1 MERGSERLGF
11 SNTEETSTEMLQHN
25 EEIKQLGVGKSGKN
39 GRLRIVLD
47 TDPSSGRT
55 RIKEKESAFPLS
67 VQKEIY
73 YDQFQPK
80 MTHVYMVSS
89 SGGILQGD
97 KNSIDIILEKNT
109 LAHIT
114 TQGATRIY
122 GMSVSNAI
130 QVVNVSLDDGA
141 YLEFIPDQ
149 IIPYKNS
156 RFYQEINFTVHDNAT
171 MIYSEIISPGRIGM
185 GELFDYDICYLRSI
199 GKNHKDELRFTD
211 YTKIEPKKMNLQ
223 DFGVLGQKQIMATIY
238 VLAKIKDIEKIIQTL
253 EIEIKSSSEIEVGWS
268 TMTKE
273 NGVLLRILGNTTR
286 DVFRLVY
293 DLVKIVRKTVLNS
306 DFHEIRKT

>member
-1 MERGSERLGF
+1 
-11 SNTEETSTEMLQHN
+11 MLQHN
-25 EEIKQLGVGKSGKN
+25 EEVRQLGVGKSGKN
-39 GRLRIVLD
+39 GKLKIILD
-47 TDPSSGRT
+47 VEPHSGRT
-55 RIKEKESAFPLS
+55 RIREKESAFPLS
-67 VQKEIY
+67 VQKEMY

-97 KNSIDIILEKNT
+97 KYAVDIILEKNA

-122 GMSVSNAI
+122 GMNVSNAI
-130 QVVNVSLDDGA
+130 QVVNVTLEENA

-156 RFYQEINFTVHDNAT
+156 RFYQEINFKVHDSAT
-171 MIYSEIISPGRIGM
+171 IIYSEIISPGRIGM
-185 GELFDYDICYLRSI
+185 GEVFDYDICYLRSV

-211 YTKIEPKKMNLQ
+211 HTKIEPKKMNLRG
-223 DFGVLGQKQIMATIY
+223 FGLLGQKQIAATVY
-238 VLAKIKDIEKIIQTL
+238 VLAKTDYIEKIIHAL
-253 EIEIKSSSEIEVGWS
+253 ENEIKNSAEIEVGWS

-273 NGVLLRILGNTTR
+273 NGILLRIVGNTTR
-286 DVFRLVY
+286 EVFRLVY
-293 DLVKIVRKTVLNS
+293 DITKIVRKTILNS
-306 DFHEIRKT
+306 DFHEIRKA

>member
-1 MERGSERLGF
+1 MDF
-11 SNTEETSTEMLQHN
+11 SNNKASSEILQHN
-25 EEIKQLGVGKSGKN
+25 EEIKQLGVGKSGKT
-39 GRLRIVLD
+39 GKLKIVLD
-47 TDPSSGRT
+47 IESISGRT
-55 RIKEKESAFPLS
+55 IIKEKESMFPLS
-67 VQKEIY
+67 VQKEMY

-80 MTHVYMVSS
+80 MTHVYIVSS

-97 KNSIDIILEKNT
+97 KYMIDIILEKNT

-114 TQGATRIY
+114 TQGATRVY
-122 GMSVSNAI
+122 GMNVSNAI
-130 QVVNVSLDDGA
+130 QVINVSLDDGA

-156 RFYQEINFTVHDNAT
+156 RFYQEINFKVHDNAT

-185 GELFDYDICYLRSI
+185 GEIFDYEICYLKSI

-223 DFGVLGQKQIMATIY
+223 DFGVLEQRQITATMYI
-238 VLAKIKDIEKIIQTL
+238 LAKRNDIEKIIQTL
-253 EIEIKSSSEIEVGWS
+253 ENEVKNSSEIEFGWS

-273 NGVLLRILGNTTR
+273 NGILLRILGNTTR
-286 DVFRLVY
+286 DVIRLVY
-293 DLVKIVRKTVLNS
+293 DITKIVRKTILHS

>member
-1 MERGSERLGF
+1 MDRVDF
-11 SNTEETSTEMLQHN
+11 SNTEEMLDETLQHN

-39 GRLRIVLD
+39 GKLKIVLD
-47 TDPSSGRT
+47 IEPSSGRT
-55 RIKEKESAFPLS
+55 IIKEKESAFPLS
-67 VQKEIY
+67 VQKEMY

-80 MTHVYMVSS
+80 MTHVYIVSS

-97 KNSIDIILEKNT
+97 KYMIDIILEKNA

-114 TQGATRIY
+114 TQGATRVY
-122 GMSVSNAI
+122 GMNVSNAI

-149 IIPYKNS
+149 IIPYKDS
-156 RFYQEINFTVHDNAT
+156 RFYQEINFRVHDNAT

-185 GELFDYDICYLRSI
+185 GEIFDYEICYLRSI

-223 DFGVLGQKQIMATIY
+223 DFGVLEQKQITATVYI
-238 VLAKIKDIEKIIQTL
+238 LAKRSDIEKIIQTL
-253 EIEIKSSSEIEVGWS
+253 ENEIKNSSEIEFGWS
-268 TMTKE
+268 TMTQE
-273 NGVLLRILGNTTR
+273 NGILLRILGNTTR
-286 DVFRLVY
+286 DVIRLVY
-293 DLVKIVRKTVLNS
+293 DITKIVRKTILHS

>member
-1 MERGSERLGF
+1 MDKVDF
-11 SNTEETSTEMLQHN
+11 FNTEEMSNETLQHN
-25 EEIKQLGVGKSGKN
+25 EEVKQLGVGKSGKT
-39 GRLRIVLD
+39 GKLKIVLD
-47 TDPSSGRT
+47 VESISGRT
-55 RIKEKESAFPLS
+55 IIKEKESVFPLS
-67 VQKEIY
+67 VQKEMY

-80 MTHVYMVSS
+80 MTHVYIVSS

-97 KNSIDIILEKNT
+97 KYMIDVILEKNT

-114 TQGATRIY
+114 TQGATRVY
-122 GMSVSNAI
+122 GMNASNAI

-156 RFYQEINFTVHDNAT
+156 RFYQKINFKVHDNAT

-185 GELFDYDICYLRSI
+185 GEIFDYEICDLRSI

-211 YTKIEPKKMNLQ
+211 YTKIEPKKMKLQ
-223 DFGVLGQKQIMATIY
+223 DFGVLEQKQIMATMYI
-238 VLAKIKDIEKIIQTL
+238 LAKTNDIEKISQTL
-253 EIEIKSSSEIEVGWS
+253 ENEIKNSSEVEFGWS

-273 NGVLLRILGNTTR
+273 NGILLRILGNTTR
-286 DVFRLVY
+286 DVIRLVY
-293 DLVKIVRKTVLNS
+293 DITKIVRKIILNS

>member
-1 MERGSERLGF
+1 MDF
-11 SNTEETSTEMLQHN
+11 SNNEASSEILQHN
-25 EEIKQLGVGKSGKN
+25 EEIKQLGVGKSGKT
-39 GRLRIVLD
+39 GKLKIVLD
-47 TDPSSGRT
+47 IESISGKT
-55 RIKEKESAFPLS
+55 IIKEKESVFPLS
-67 VQKEIY
+67 VQKEMY

-80 MTHVYMVSS
+80 MTHVYIVSS

-97 KNSIDIILEKNT
+97 KYMIDIILEKNA

-114 TQGATRIY
+114 TQGATRVY
-122 GMSVSNAI
+122 GMNVSNAI
-130 QVVNVSLDDGA
+130 QVINVSLDDGA

-156 RFYQEINFTVHDNAT
+156 RFYQEINFKVHDNAT

-185 GELFDYDICYLRSI
+185 GEIFDYEICYLKSI
-199 GKNHKDELRFTD
+199 GKNHKEELRFTD

-223 DFGVLGQKQIMATIY
+223 DFGVLEQKQITATVYI
-238 VLAKIKDIEKIIQTL
+238 LAKRNDVEKIIQTL
-253 EIEIKSSSEIEVGWS
+253 ENEIKNSSEIEFGWS

-273 NGVLLRILGNTTR
+273 NGILLRILGNTTR
-286 DVFRLVY
+286 DVIRLVY
-293 DLVKIVRKTVLNS
+293 DITKIVRKTILHS

>member
-1 MERGSERLGF
+1 MDRVDF
-11 SNTEETSTEMLQHN
+11 FNMEETSDETLQHN
-25 EEIKQLGVGKSGKN
+25 EEIKQLGVGKSGKK
-39 GRLRIVLD
+39 GKLKIVLD
-47 TDPSSGRT
+47 VESTSGRT
-55 RIKEKESAFPLS
+55 RIKEKESMFPLS
-67 VQKEIY
+67 VQKEMY
-73 YDQFQPK
+73 YDQFQPN
-80 MTHVYMVSS
+80 MTHVYIVSS

-97 KNSIDIILEKNT
+97 KYTIDVILEKNA

-114 TQGATRIY
+114 TQGATRVY
-122 GMSVSNAI
+122 GMNVSNAI

-156 RFYQEINFTVHDNAT
+156 RFYQEINFKVHDNAT
-171 MIYSEIISPGRIGM
+171 MVYSEIISPGRIGM
-185 GELFDYDICYLRSI
+185 GEIFDYEICYLRSI

-223 DFGVLGQKQIMATIY
+223 DFGVLEQKQVTATMYI
-238 VLAKIKDIEKIIQTL
+238 LAKRNDVEKIIQTL
-253 EIEIKSSSEIEVGWS
+253 ENDIKNSSEIEFGWS

-273 NGVLLRILGNTTR
+273 NGILLRILGNTTR
-286 DVFRLVY
+286 DVIRLVY
-293 DLVKIVRKTVLNS
+293 DITKIVRKIILNS

>member
-1 MERGSERLGF
+1 LDF
-11 SNTEETSTEMLQHN
+11 SNNEASTEILQHN
-25 EEIKQLGVGKSGKN
+25 EEIKQLGVGKSGKT
-39 GRLRIVLD
+39 GKLKIVLD
-47 TDPSSGRT
+47 IESISGRT
-55 RIKEKESAFPLS
+55 IIKEKESVFPLS
-67 VQKEIY
+67 VQKEMY

-80 MTHVYMVSS
+80 MTHVYIVSS

-97 KNSIDIILEKNT
+97 KYMIDIILEKNA

-114 TQGATRIY
+114 TQGATRVY
-122 GMSVSNAI
+122 GMNVSNAI

-156 RFYQEINFTVHDNAT
+156 RFYQEINFKVHDNAT

-185 GELFDYDICYLRSI
+185 GEIFDYEICYLRSI

-223 DFGVLGQKQIMATIY
+223 DFGVLGQKQITATVYI
-238 VLAKIKDIEKIIQTL
+238 LAKRNDIEKIIQIL
-253 EIEIKSSSEIEVGWS
+253 ESEIKNSSEIEFGWS

-273 NGVLLRILGNTTR
+273 NGILLRILGNTTR
-286 DVFRLVY
+286 DVIRLVY
-293 DLVKIVRKTVLNS
+293 DITKIVRKTILNS

>member
-1 MERGSERLGF
+1 MDRVDF
-11 SNTEETSTEMLQHN
+11 SNIEETSDEALQHN

-39 GRLRIVLD
+39 GRLKIVLD
-47 TDPSSGRT
+47 IEPSSGKT

-67 VQKEIY
+67 VQKEMY

-80 MTHVYMVSS
+80 MTHVYIVSS

-97 KNSIDIILEKNT
+97 KYTIDIILEKNA

-114 TQGATRIY
+114 TQGATRVY
-122 GMSVSNAI
+122 GMNVSNAI

-156 RFYQEINFTVHDNAT
+156 RFYQEINFKVHDNAT

-185 GELFDYDICYLRSI
+185 GEIFDYEICYLRSI

-211 YTKIEPKKMNLQ
+211 YTKIEPKKMNLR
-223 DFGVLGQKQIMATIY
+223 DFGVLEQKQITATMYI
-238 VLAKIKDIEKIIQTL
+238 LAKRKDVEKIIQTL
-253 EIEIKSSSEIEVGWS
+253 ENGIKNSSEIEFGWS

-273 NGVLLRILGNTTR
+273 NGILLRILGNTTR
-286 DVFRLVY
+286 DVIRLVY
-293 DLVKIVRKTVLNS
+293 DITKIVRKIILNS

>member
-1 MERGSERLGF
+1 MDF
-11 SNTEETSTEMLQHN
+11 SNTEETSIEMLQHN
-25 EEIKQLGVGKSGKN
+25 EEVRQLGVGKSGKN
-39 GRLRIVLD
+39 GKLKIILD
-47 TDPSSGRT
+47 VDPSSGRT
-55 RIKEKESAFPLS
+55 RIREKESAFPLS
-67 VQKEIY
+67 VQKEMY

-97 KNSIDIILEKNT
+97 KYAVDIILEKGA

-122 GMSVSNAI
+122 GMNVSNAI
-130 QVVNVSLDDGA
+130 QVVNVTLEENA

-156 RFYQEINFTVHDNAT
+156 RFYQEINFKVHDNAT
-171 MIYSEIISPGRIGM
+171 IIYSEIISPGRIGM
-185 GELFDYDICYLRSI
+185 GEVFDYDVCYLRSV

-211 YTKIEPKKMNLQ
+211 HTKIEPKKMNLRG
-223 DFGVLGQKQIMATIY
+223 FGLLGQKHIAATVY
-238 VLAKIKDIEKIIQTL
+238 VLAKTDYIEKIIHAL
-253 EIEIKSSSEIEVGWS
+253 ENEIKNSAEIEVGWS

-273 NGVLLRILGNTTR
+273 NGILLRIVGNTTR
-286 DVFRLVY
+286 EVFRLVY
-293 DLVKIVRKTVLNS
+293 DTTKIVRRTILNS

>member
-1 MERGSERLGF
+1 MDF
-11 SNTEETSTEMLQHN
+11 SNNEEASTEILQHN
-25 EEIKQLGVGKSGKN
+25 EEIKQLGVGKSGKT
-39 GRLRIVLD
+39 GKLKIVLYIE
-47 TDPSSGRT
+47 SISGRT
-55 RIKEKESAFPLS
+55 IIKEKESVFPLS
-67 VQKEIY
+67 VQKEMH

-80 MTHVYMVSS
+80 MTHVYIVSS

-97 KNSIDIILEKNT
+97 KYMIDIILEKNALT
-109 LAHIT
+109 HIT
-114 TQGATRIY
+114 TQGATRVY
-122 GMSVSNAI
+122 GMNVSNAI

-156 RFYQEINFTVHDNAT
+156 RFYQEINFRVHDNAT

-185 GELFDYDICYLRSI
+185 GEIFDYEICYLRSI

-223 DFGVLGQKQIMATIY
+223 DFGVLGQKQITATIY
-238 VLAKIKDIEKIIQTL
+238 ILAKRNDIEKIIQSL
-253 EIEIKSSSEIEVGWS
+253 ETEIKNSSEIEFGWS

-273 NGVLLRILGNTTR
+273 NGILLRILGNTTR
-286 DVFRLVY
+286 DVIRLVY
-293 DLVKIVRKTVLNS
+293 DITKIVRKIVLHS

>member
-1 MERGSERLGF
+1 MDF
-11 SNTEETSTEMLQHN
+11 SNNEEVSTEILQHN
-25 EEIKQLGVGKSGKN
+25 EEIKQLRVGKSGKT
-39 GRLRIVLD
+39 GKLKIVLD
-47 TDPSSGRT
+47 IESISGRT
-55 RIKEKESAFPLS
+55 IIKEKESVFPLS
-67 VQKEIY
+67 VQKEMY

-80 MTHVYMVSS
+80 MTHVYIVSS

-97 KNSIDIILEKNT
+97 KYMIDIILEKNA

-114 TQGATRIY
+114 TQGATRVY
-122 GMSVSNAI
+122 GMNVSNAI
-130 QVVNVSLDDGA
+130 QVINVSLDDGA

-156 RFYQEINFTVHDNAT
+156 RFYQEINFKVHDNAT

-185 GELFDYDICYLRSI
+185 GEIFDYEICYLRSI

-223 DFGVLGQKQIMATIY
+223 DFGVLGQKQIMATVYI
-238 VLAKIKDIEKIIQTL
+238 LAKRNDIEKIIQTL
-253 EIEIKSSSEIEVGWS
+253 ENEIKNSSEIEFGWS

-273 NGVLLRILGNTTR
+273 NGILLRILGNTTR
-286 DVFRLVY
+286 DVIRLVY
-293 DLVKIVRKTVLNS
+293 DITKIVRKTILNS

>member
-1 MERGSERLGF
+1 
-11 SNTEETSTEMLQHN
+11 MLQHN

-39 GRLRIVLD
+39 GKLKIVLD
-47 TDPSSGRT
+47 IEPSSGKT
-55 RIKEKESAFPLS
+55 RITEKESAFPLS
-67 VQKEIY
+67 VQKEMY

-80 MTHVYMVSS
+80 MTHVYIVSS

-97 KNSIDIILEKNT
+97 KYTIDIILEKNA

-114 TQGATRIY
+114 TQGATRVY
-122 GMSVSNAI
+122 GMNVSNAI

-156 RFYQEINFTVHDNAT
+156 RFYQEINFKVHDNAT

-185 GELFDYDICYLRSI
+185 GEVFDYDICYLRSI

-223 DFGVLGQKQIMATIY
+223 DFGLLEQKQIVATMYI
-238 VLAKIKDIEKIIQTL
+238 LAKTKDIEKIIQTL
-253 EIEIKSSSEIEVGWS
+253 ENEIKNSAEIVVGWS

-273 NGVLLRILGNTTR
+273 NGILLRILGNTTR
-286 DVFRLVY
+286 DVIRLVY
-293 DLVKIVRKTVLNS
+293 DITKIVRKVILDS

>member
-1 MERGSERLGF
+1 MDFLNNKASSEI
-11 SNTEETSTEMLQHN
+11 LQHN
-25 EEIKQLGVGKSGKN
+25 EEIKQLGVDKSGKT
-39 GRLRIVLD
+39 GKLKIVLD
-47 TDPSSGRT
+47 IESISGRT
-55 RIKEKESAFPLS
+55 IIKEKESVFPLS
-67 VQKEIY
+67 VKKEMY

-80 MTHVYMVSS
+80 MTHVYIVSS

-97 KNSIDIILEKNT
+97 KYMIDIILEKNA

-114 TQGATRIY
+114 TQGATRVY
-122 GMSVSNAI
+122 GMNVSNAI

-156 RFYQEINFTVHDNAT
+156 RFYQEINFRVHDNAT

-185 GELFDYDICYLRSI
+185 GEIFDYEMCYLRTI

-223 DFGVLGQKQIMATIY
+223 DFGVLGQKQIMATVYI
-238 VLAKIKDIEKIIQTL
+238 LAKRNDIEKIIQTL
-253 EIEIKSSSEIEVGWS
+253 ENEIKNSSEIEFGWS

-273 NGVLLRILGNTTR
+273 NGILLRILGNTTR
-286 DVFRLVY
+286 DVIRLVY
-293 DLVKIVRKTVLNS
+293 DITKIVRKTILNS

>member
-1 MERGSERLGF
+1 MDF
-11 SNTEETSTEMLQHN
+11 SSTEETSTEMLQHN
-25 EEIKQLGVGKSGKN
+25 EEIKQLGAGKSGKN
-39 GRLRIVLD
+39 GKLKIILGID
-47 TDPSSGRT
+47 LSSGRT

-73 YDQFQPK
+73 YDQFLPN

-97 KNSIDIILEKNT
+97 KYAIDVTLEKDA

-122 GMSVSNAI
+122 GMNVSNAI
-130 QVVNVSLDDGA
+130 QVVNVTLDDGA

-149 IIPYKNS
+149 IIPYKDS
-156 RFYQEINFTVHDNAT
+156 RFYQEISFKVHDNAT
-171 MIYSEIISPGRIGM
+171 MIYSEIVSPGRIGM
-185 GELFDYDICYLRSI
+185 GEIFDYDICYLRST
-199 GKNHKDELRFTD
+199 GKNHKGELRFTD

-223 DFGVLGQKQIMATIY
+223 SFGLLGQKQITATMYI
-238 VLAKIKDIEKIIQTL
+238 LAKTKDVETIIKTL
-253 EIEIKSSSEIEVGWS
+253 ENQIKNSSEIEIGWS

-273 NGVLLRILGNTTR
+273 NGVLLRILGSATR
-286 DVFRLVY
+286 DVIRLVY
-293 DLVKIVRKTVLNS
+293 DITKIVRKIILDS

>member
-1 MERGSERLGF
+1 MDF
-11 SNTEETSTEMLQHN
+11 SNNEASSEILQHN
-25 EEIKQLGVGKSGKN
+25 EEIKQLGVGKSGKT
-39 GRLRIVLD
+39 GKLKIVLD
-47 TDPSSGRT
+47 IESISGRT
-55 RIKEKESAFPLS
+55 IIKEKESTFPLS
-67 VQKEIY
+67 VQKEMY

-80 MTHVYMVSS
+80 MTHVYIVSS

-97 KNSIDIILEKNT
+97 KYMIDIILEKNA

-114 TQGATRIY
+114 TQGATRVY
-122 GMSVSNAI
+122 GMNVSNAI

-156 RFYQEINFTVHDNAT
+156 RFYQEINFKVHDNAT

-185 GELFDYDICYLRSI
+185 GEIFDYEICYLRSI

-223 DFGVLGQKQIMATIY
+223 DFGVLEQKQITATVYI
-238 VLAKIKDIEKIIQTL
+238 LAKRNDVEKIIQTL
-253 EIEIKSSSEIEVGWS
+253 ENEIKNSSEIEFGWS

-273 NGVLLRILGNTTR
+273 NGILLRILGNTTR
-286 DVFRLVY
+286 DVIRLVY
-293 DLVKIVRKTVLNS
+293 DITKIVRKTILHS

>member
-1 MERGSERLGF
+1 LDF
-11 SNTEETSTEMLQHN
+11 SNNETSSEILQHN
-25 EEIKQLGVGKSGKN
+25 EEIKQLGVGKSGKT
-39 GRLRIVLD
+39 GKLKIVLD
-47 TDPSSGRT
+47 IESISGRT
-55 RIKEKESAFPLS
+55 IIKEKESVFPLS
-67 VQKEIY
+67 VQKEMY

-80 MTHVYMVSS
+80 MTHVYIVSS

-97 KNSIDIILEKNT
+97 KYMIDITLEKNA

-114 TQGATRIY
+114 TQGATRVY
-122 GMSVSNAI
+122 GMNVSNAI
-130 QVVNVSLDDGA
+130 QVVNVSLADGA

-156 RFYQEINFTVHDNAT
+156 RFYQEINFRVHDNAT

-185 GELFDYDICYLRSI
+185 GEIFDYEICYLRSI

-223 DFGVLGQKQIMATIY
+223 DFGVLEQKQITATVYI
-238 VLAKIKDIEKIIQTL
+238 LAKRNDIEKIIQTL
-253 EIEIKSSSEIEVGWS
+253 ENEIKNSSEIEFGWS

-273 NGVLLRILGNTTR
+273 NGILLRILGNTTR
-286 DVFRLVY
+286 DVIRLVY
-293 DLVKIVRKTVLNS
+293 DITKIVRKTILNS

>member
-1 MERGSERLGF
+1 MDRVDF
-11 SNTEETSTEMLQHN
+11 SNIEETSDEALQHN

-39 GRLRIVLD
+39 GRLKIVLD
-47 TDPSSGRT
+47 IEPSSGKT

-67 VQKEIY
+67 VQKEMY

-80 MTHVYMVSS
+80 MTHVYIVSS

-97 KNSIDIILEKNT
+97 KYTIDIILEKNA

-114 TQGATRIY
+114 TQGATRVY
-122 GMSVSNAI
+122 GMNVSNAI

-156 RFYQEINFTVHDNAT
+156 RFYQEINFKVHDNAT

-185 GELFDYDICYLRSI
+185 GEIFDYEICYLRSI

-211 YTKIEPKKMNLQ
+211 YTKIEPKKMNLR
-223 DFGVLGQKQIMATIY
+223 DFGVLEQKQITATMYI
-238 VLAKIKDIEKIIQTL
+238 LAKRKDVEKIIQTL
-253 EIEIKSSSEIEVGWS
+253 ENGIKNSSEIEFGWS

-273 NGVLLRILGNTTR
+273 NGILLRILGNTTR
-286 DVFRLVY
+286 DVIRLVY
-293 DLVKIVRKTVLNS
+293 DITKMVRKIILNS
-306 DFHEIRKT
+306 DFHEIRKN

>member
-1 MERGSERLGF
+1 MDFPNNEKASFEI
-11 SNTEETSTEMLQHN
+11 LQHN
-25 EEIKQLGVGKSGKN
+25 EEIKQLGVGKAGKN
-39 GRLRIVLD
+39 GKLKIVLNIE
-47 TDPSSGRT
+47 PISGRT
-55 RIKEKESAFPLS
+55 RIKEKESTFPLN
-67 VQKEIY
+67 VQKEMY

-80 MTHVYMVSS
+80 MTHVYIMSS

-97 KNSIDIILEKNT
+97 KYMIDIILEKNT

-114 TQGATRIY
+114 TQGATRVY
-122 GMSVSNAI
+122 GMNVSNAI
-130 QVVNVSLDDGA
+130 QVINVSLDDGA

-156 RFYQEINFTVHDNAT
+156 RFYQEINFKVHDNAT

-185 GELFDYDICYLRSI
+185 GEIFDYEICYLRSI

-223 DFGVLGQKQIMATIY
+223 DFGILKQKQIMATMYI
-238 VLAKIKDIEKIIQTL
+238 LAKRDDVEKVIQTL
-253 EIEIKSSSEIEVGWS
+253 EKEVKNSLEIELGWS

-273 NGVLLRILGNTTR
+273 NGILLRIIGNTTR
-286 DVFRLVY
+286 DVIGLVY
-293 DLVKIVRKTVLNS
+293 GITKIVRKIILNS

>member
-1 MERGSERLGF
+1 MDF
-11 SNTEETSTEMLQHN
+11 SNNEEASTEILQHN
-25 EEIKQLGVGKSGKN
+25 EEIKQLGVGKSGKT
-39 GRLRIVLD
+39 GKLKIVLD
-47 TDPSSGRT
+47 IESISGRT
-55 RIKEKESAFPLS
+55 IIKEKESVFPLS
-67 VQKEIY
+67 VQKEMY

-80 MTHVYMVSS
+80 MTHVYIVSS

-97 KNSIDIILEKNT
+97 KYMIDIILEKNA

-122 GMSVSNAI
+122 GMNVSNAI

-156 RFYQEINFTVHDNAT
+156 RFYQEINFKVHDNAT

-185 GELFDYDICYLRSI
+185 GEIFDYEICYLRSI

-223 DFGVLGQKQIMATIY
+223 DFGVLGQKQITATVYI
-238 VLAKIKDIEKIIQTL
+238 LAKRNDIEKIIQTL
-253 EIEIKSSSEIEVGWS
+253 ENEIKNSSEIEFGWS

-273 NGVLLRILGNTTR
+273 NGILLRILGNTTR
-286 DVFRLVY
+286 DVIRLVY
-293 DLVKIVRKTVLNS
+293 DITKIVRKTILNS

>member
-1 MERGSERLGF
+1 MDF
-11 SNTEETSTEMLQHN
+11 SNNEASSEILQHN
-25 EEIKQLGVGKSGKN
+25 EEIKQLRVGKSGKT
-39 GRLRIVLD
+39 GKLKIVLD
-47 TDPSSGRT
+47 IECISGRT
-55 RIKEKESAFPLS
+55 IIKEKESVFPLS
-67 VQKEIY
+67 VQKEMY

-80 MTHVYMVSS
+80 MTHVYIVSS

-97 KNSIDIILEKNT
+97 KYMIDIILEKNA

-114 TQGATRIY
+114 TQGATRVY
-122 GMSVSNAI
+122 GMNVSNAI
-130 QVVNVSLDDGA
+130 QVINVSLDDGA

-149 IIPYKNS
+149 IILYKNS
-156 RFYQEINFTVHDNAT
+156 RFYQEINFKVHDNAT

-185 GELFDYDICYLRSI
+185 GEIFDYEICYLRSI

-223 DFGVLGQKQIMATIY
+223 DFGVLGQKQIMATVYI
-238 VLAKIKDIEKIIQTL
+238 LAKRNDIEKIIQTL
-253 EIEIKSSSEIEVGWS
+253 ESEIKNSSEIEFGWS

-273 NGVLLRILGNTTR
+273 NGILLRILGNTTR
-286 DVFRLVY
+286 DVIRLVY
-293 DLVKIVRKTVLNS
+293 DITKIVRKTILNS

>member
-1 MERGSERLGF
+1 MDKVDF
-11 SNTEETSTEMLQHN
+11 FNTEEMSNETLQHN
-25 EEIKQLGVGKSGKN
+25 EEVKQLGVGKSGKT
-39 GRLRIVLD
+39 GKLKIVLD
-47 TDPSSGRT
+47 VESISGRT
-55 RIKEKESAFPLS
+55 IIKEKESAFPLS
-67 VQKEIY
+67 VQKEMY

-80 MTHVYMVSS
+80 MTHVYIVSS

-97 KNSIDIILEKNT
+97 KYMIDIILEKNA

-114 TQGATRIY
+114 TQGATRVY
-122 GMSVSNAI
+122 GMNASNAI

-156 RFYQEINFTVHDNAT
+156 RFYQKINFKVHDNAT

-185 GELFDYDICYLRSI
+185 GEIFDYEICYLRSI

-211 YTKIEPKKMNLQ
+211 YTKIEPKKMKLQ
-223 DFGVLGQKQIMATIY
+223 DFGVLEQKQITATMYI
-238 VLAKIKDIEKIIQTL
+238 LAKTNDIEKIGQTL
-253 EIEIKSSSEIEVGWS
+253 ENEIKNSSEVEFGWS

-273 NGVLLRILGNTTR
+273 NGILLRILGNTTR
-286 DVFRLVY
+286 DVIRLVY
-293 DLVKIVRKTVLNS
+293 DITKIVRKIILNS

>member
-1 MERGSERLGF
+1 LDF
-11 SNTEETSTEMLQHN
+11 SNNEASSEILQHN
-25 EEIKQLGVGKSGKN
+25 EEIKQLGVGKSGKT
-39 GRLRIVLD
+39 GKLKIVLD
-47 TDPSSGRT
+47 IESISGRT
-55 RIKEKESAFPLS
+55 IIKEKESVFPLS
-67 VQKEIY
+67 VQKEMY

-80 MTHVYMVSS
+80 MTHVYIVSS

-97 KNSIDIILEKNT
+97 KYMIDIILEKNA

-114 TQGATRIY
+114 TQGATRVY
-122 GMSVSNAI
+122 GMNVSNAI

-156 RFYQEINFTVHDNAT
+156 RFYQEINFKVHDNAT

-185 GELFDYDICYLRSI
+185 GEIFDYEICYLRSI

-223 DFGVLGQKQIMATIY
+223 DFGVLGQKQITATVYI
-238 VLAKIKDIEKIIQTL
+238 LAKRNDIEKIIQTL
-253 EIEIKSSSEIEVGWS
+253 ESEIKNSSEIEFGWS

-273 NGVLLRILGNTTR
+273 NGILLRILGNTTR
-286 DVFRLVY
+286 DVIRLVY
-293 DLVKIVRKTVLNS
+293 DITKIIRKTILNS

>member
-1 MERGSERLGF
+1 MEI
-11 SNTEETSTEMLQHN
+11 LQHN
-25 EEIKQLGVGKSGKN
+25 EEIKQLGVGKSGKT
-39 GRLRIVLD
+39 GKLKIVLD
-47 TDPSSGRT
+47 IESISGRT
-55 RIKEKESAFPLS
+55 IIKEKESVFPLS
-67 VQKEIY
+67 VQKEMY

-80 MTHVYMVSS
+80 MTHVYIVSS

-97 KNSIDIILEKNT
+97 KYLIDIILEKNA

-114 TQGATRIY
+114 TQGATRVY
-122 GMSVSNAI
+122 GMNVSNAI

-156 RFYQEINFTVHDNAT
+156 RFYQEINFKVHNNAT

-185 GELFDYDICYLRSI
+185 GEIFDYEICYLRSI

-223 DFGVLGQKQIMATIY
+223 DFGVLEQKQITATVYI
-238 VLAKIKDIEKIIQTL
+238 LAKREDVEKIIQTL
-253 EIEIKSSSEIEVGWS
+253 ETEIKNSLEIEFGWS

-273 NGVLLRILGNTTR
+273 NGILLRILGNTTR
-286 DVFRLVY
+286 DVIRLVY
-293 DLVKIVRKTVLNS
+293 DITKIVRKIVLHS
-306 DFHEIRKT
+306 DFHEIRKN

>member
-1 MERGSERLGF
+1 MDL
-11 SNTEETSTEMLQHN
+11 SNTAETSVEEIQHN
-25 EEIKQLGVGKSGKN
+25 EEIEQLGADKPGKIGK
-39 GRLRIVLD
+39 LKIVLD
-47 TDPSSGRT
+47 EESSSGKT
-55 RIKEKESAFPLS
+55 RIKEKESTFPLS

-73 YDQFQPK
+73 YDHFQPK

-89 SGGILQGD
+89 SGGLLQGD
-97 KNSIDIILEKNT
+97 RYIIDIILKKNA
-109 LAHIT
+109 LAHLT

-122 GMSVSNAI
+122 SMNVSNAI

-156 RFYQEINFTVHDNAT
+156 RFYQKMNFKVHDNAT
-171 MIYSEIISPGRIGM
+171 MIYSEITSPGRVGM
-185 GELFDYDICYLRSI
+185 GELFDYDICYFRST

-211 YTKIEPKKMNLQ
+211 FTKIEPKKMNLQ
-223 DFGVLGQKQIMATIY
+223 DFALFDKKQIIGTIY
-238 VLAKIKDIEKIIQTL
+238 ILAKTKDIEKIIQTL
-253 EIEIKSSSEIEVGWS
+253 ENEIKNSAELESGWS
-268 TMTKE
+268 TMVKD
-273 NGVLLRILGNTTR
+273 NGILIRILGNTTR

-293 DLVKIVRKTVLNS
+293 NTTKIVRKIVLNS

>member
-1 MERGSERLGF
+1 MDFLNNKASSEI
-11 SNTEETSTEMLQHN
+11 LQHN
-25 EEIKQLGVGKSGKN
+25 EEIKQLGVDKSGKT
-39 GRLRIVLD
+39 GKLKIVLD
-47 TDPSSGRT
+47 IESISGRT
-55 RIKEKESAFPLS
+55 IIKEKESVFPLS
-67 VQKEIY
+67 VKKEMY

-80 MTHVYMVSS
+80 MTHVYIVSS

-97 KNSIDIILEKNT
+97 KYMIDIILEKNA

-114 TQGATRIY
+114 TQGATRVY
-122 GMSVSNAI
+122 GMNVSNAI

-156 RFYQEINFTVHDNAT
+156 RFYQEINFRVHDNAT

-185 GELFDYDICYLRSI
+185 GEIFDYEMCYLRTI

-211 YTKIEPKKMNLQ
+211 YTKIEPKKMSLQ
-223 DFGVLGQKQIMATIY
+223 DFGILEQKQITATVYI
-238 VLAKIKDIEKIIQTL
+238 LTRRNDIEKIIQTL
-253 EIEIKSSSEIEVGWS
+253 ENEIKNSSEIEFGWS

-273 NGVLLRILGNTTR
+273 NGILLRILGNTTR
-286 DVFRLVY
+286 DVIRLVY
-293 DLVKIVRKTVLNS
+293 DITKIVRKTILNS